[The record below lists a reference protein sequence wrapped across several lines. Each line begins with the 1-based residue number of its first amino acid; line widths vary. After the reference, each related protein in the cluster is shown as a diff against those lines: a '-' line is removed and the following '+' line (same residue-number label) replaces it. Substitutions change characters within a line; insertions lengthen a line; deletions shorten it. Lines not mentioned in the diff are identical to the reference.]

1 MDNNSGTL
9 LPFDTA
15 ASAELYT
22 ALFGGAAGTL
32 AQATAMT
39 VAPGG
44 TLLSIPFGL
53 LLTGPASPSKLAD
66 APWLVRRLV
75 IAHVPAPASFVTLRR
90 IAGTS
95 RATRPWFG
103 FGDFRPVTA
112 AQAAASF
119 APASCKDSAALF
131 AGLPLLPGAVAE
143 LAQARSV
150 LGGGAQDELLGPAFT
165 AAAVQSMQLKDYRML
180 HFATHAILPTDLAC
194 QAEPALVTSDPAG
207 AADAH
212 GALLTASEIAGLKLD
227 ADAVLLSACNSGGP
241 GGSAPG
247 ESLSGLARSFFYAG
261 ARSLLV
267 THWEV
272 NDKVTSILVGATLA
286 YAKADPHLGM
296 AAALAEAERRL
307 LDKAKSDV
315 PELAHPF
322 YWAPLALIGEGR
334 AVPADTVSGL

>member
-1 MDNNSGTL
+1 
-9 LPFDTA
+9 
-15 ASAELYT
+15 
-22 ALFGGAAGTL
+22 
-32 AQATAMT
+32 MT

-53 LLTGPASPSKLAD
+53 LLTSQADPTRLAD
-66 APWLVRRLV
+66 APWLIRRMV
-75 IAHVPAPASFVTLRR
+75 IAHVPAPASFVSLRR
-90 IAGTS
+90 IASTS

-103 FGDFRPVTA
+103 FGDFRPVTKT
-112 AQAAASF
+112 QAIASF
-119 APASCKDSAALF
+119 APETCKDSAALF
-131 AGLPLLPGAVAE
+131 ADLPLLPGAVAE
-143 LAQARSV
+143 LTQARTA
-150 LGGGAQDELLGPAFT
+150 LGASAQDELLGASFT
-165 AAAVQSMQLKDYRML
+165 APAVQSMQLKDYRML

-194 QAEPALVTSDPAG
+194 QAEPALVTSDPPG

-227 ADAVLLSACNSGGP
+227 ANAVLLSACNSGGP

-267 THWEV
+267 THWDV
-272 NDKVTSILVGATLA
+272 NDKVTSVLVGATLA
-286 YAKADPHLGM
+286 YAKADPQLGM
-296 AAALAEAERRL
+296 AAALADAQRRL
-307 LDKAKSDV
+307 LDKAKTDV

-334 AVPADTVSGL
+334 AVSSENVSGL